1 MISTGIQL
9 TIFKLWPVSGAT
21 GKGKPCTSTGKNLP
35 ISIFTSILKKSQRA
49 CENIHKR
56 SLPIHE
62 NVRESLNGA
71 TDSYRLPKT
80 SSKNRLDLISVAR
93 ASQKNQHV
101 LDGSTFMVDFRML
114 TTGTI
119 EEKIFQRQ
127 VLKQSLSG
135 TVVDARESTQAHFTK
150 DELKVLESLTISQLD
165 TNQ

>member
-1 MISTGIQL
+1 
-9 TIFKLWPVSGAT
+9 
-21 GKGKPCTSTGKNLP
+21 
-35 ISIFTSILKKSQRA
+35 
-49 CENIHKR
+49 
-56 SLPIHE
+56 
-62 NVRESLNGA
+62 
-71 TDSYRLPKT
+71 
-80 SSKNRLDLISVAR
+80 
-93 ASQKNQHV
+93 
-101 LDGSTFMVDFRML
+101 ML